1 MRLVDLHLSH
11 SHSTFAHTQLT
22 GLRMMYSTGFI
33 VVYAS
38 VLTLPSSLQ
47 LTYLCEGEV
56 DEIRVIV
63 NWLRFLKLFLK
74 DRHPSIWTDLST
86 ETNLVVGMGI
96 NENLWSNLA
105 LKKFKPWDSPMKE
118 TNKRFFLQLN
128 GLSMLMDVYEILLME
143 SWRTMVLRLKLLEGG
158 LLMSIA
164 NFSSTVEFQGVVL
177 DLDGVA
183 RVTQSFVR
191 VLLSR
196 GQVLRDTSGSPG
208 RQEHNDLI
216 LKEVIESALE
226 ALYRSV

>member
-1 MRLVDLHLSH
+1 M
-11 SHSTFAHTQLT
+11 
-22 GLRMMYSTGFI
+22 
-33 VVYAS
+33 
-38 VLTLPSSLQ
+38 
-47 LTYLCEGEV
+47 
-56 DEIRVIV
+56 
-63 NWLRFLKLFLK
+63 
-74 DRHPSIWTDLST
+74 
-86 ETNLVVGMGI
+86 
-96 NENLWSNLA
+96 
-105 LKKFKPWDSPMKE
+105 
-118 TNKRFFLQLN
+118 
-128 GLSMLMDVYEILLME
+128 
-143 SWRTMVLRLKLLEGG
+143 LRLKLLEGG

-226 ALYRSV
+226 VLYRSV